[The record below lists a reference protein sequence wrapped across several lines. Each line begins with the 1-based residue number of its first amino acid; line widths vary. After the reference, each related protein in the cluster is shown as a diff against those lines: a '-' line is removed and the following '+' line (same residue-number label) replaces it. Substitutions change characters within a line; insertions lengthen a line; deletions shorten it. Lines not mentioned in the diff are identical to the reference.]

1 MFGFLNIYKP
11 AGMTSHDVV
20 GYVRRI
26 TGIKHIGHTGTLDP
40 FAEGVLPVCIGKAAR
55 LIEYL
60 NDEKAYIGGV
70 QLGSSTETYD
80 IEGAVVNRSDKKVS
94 FKDIEACLEYFRGD
108 IEQIPPIYSAI
119 KVGGKKLYEY
129 AREGK
134 SINVKPRN
142 VHIDK
147 LEILD
152 FDEKKQ
158 RLRLE
163 IECSKGTYI
172 RSIAN
177 DIGEKLGVYAHLFSL
192 IRIKAG
198 DFEVEN
204 AIKLNDLDNIE
215 KVQLYLINPLDK
227 LHFPIYELSEEEKI
241 KVSNGMPINN
251 KESFSYLSFVAL
263 TCENRLVAVA
273 QVDKSVLK
281 CVKVFI

>member
-251 KESFSYLSFVAL
+251 KESFSDLSFVAL